1 MTTSEMNE
9 AAQTARTAGGSPRVS
24 RTAAAA
30 VASSE
35 RLDRKAR
42 SAELRRSPYPPVL
55 GHVIQRAARVVVA
68 GWDRAIVDVQ
78 RVQERQLTDLIAHAK
93 DTEFGRAH
101 GFASIR
107 NYDDFVKRVPIGD
120 YDAFSPFI
128 DRMRKAAPTRAAPSS
143 CPSPTGRFATSKRPG
158 PTWSCGTWTGRATPP

>member
-1 MTTSEMNE
+1 M
-9 AAQTARTAGGSPRVS
+9 
-24 RTAAAA
+24 
-30 VASSE
+30 
-35 RLDRKAR
+35 
-42 SAELRRSPYPPVL
+42 
-55 GHVIQRAARVVVA
+55 VA

-78 RVQERQLTDLIAHAK
+78 RVQERQLTQLIAHAK

-107 NYDDFVKRVPIGD
+107 SYADFVERVPIGD

-128 DRMRKAAPTRAAPSS
+128 DRMRQGEKNLLVPEFVRYFGNSSGSSTQGRPSS
-143 CPSPTGRFATSKRPG
+143 CPSPTGRFATSRRPG